1 MTQCPE
7 CEAMVENENP
17 TLLAGEIFPCPDC
30 GTELEV
36 TGKDPLTVEVAPQ
49 EAEDWG
55 E

>member
-1 MTQCPE
+1 MTECPE
-7 CEAMVENENP
+7 CAARVDHSDKI
-17 TLLAGEIFPCPDC
+17 LGEVFPCRDC

-36 TGKDPLTVEVAPQ
+36 AATEPFSVQPAPK

>member
-1 MTQCPE
+1 MTECPTCAASVANDE
-7 CEAMVENENP
+7 KIV
-17 TLLAGEIFPCPDC
+17 GEIFPCPDC

-36 TGKDPLTVEVAPQ
+36 LTTAPFAVEPAPK

>member
-7 CEAMVENENP
+7 CEAAVENP
-17 TLLAGEIFPCPDC
+17 TMVPGEVFACPDC

-36 TGKDPLTVEVAPQ
+36 TGKNPFTVELAPQ

>member
-1 MTQCPE
+1 MTECPV
-7 CEAMVENENP
+7 CAASVP
-17 TLLAGEIFPCPDC
+17 SADKIQGEVFPCHDC

-36 TGKDPLTVEVAPQ
+36 QTVAPFAVETAPK

>member
-1 MTQCPE
+1 MTECPE
-7 CEAMVENENP
+7 CEAPVENHA
-17 TLLAGEIFPCPDC
+17 LILGEIFPCPDC

-36 TGKDPLTVEVAPQ
+36 TAQSPFAVEPAPK

>member
-1 MTQCPE
+1 MTECPT
-7 CEAMVENENP
+7 CDASVESGDKIV
-17 TLLAGEIFPCPDC
+17 GEIFPCPDC

-36 TGKDPLTVEVAPQ
+36 LKTSPFSVEPAPK

>member
-1 MTQCPE
+1 MTECPE
-7 CEAMVENENP
+7 CAAQVENHDKV
-17 TLLAGEIFPCPDC
+17 LGEVFPCTDC

-36 TGKDPLTVEVAPQ
+36 LGTEPFAVQPAPK

>member
-1 MTQCPE
+1 MTECPE
-7 CEAMVENENP
+7 CGAVLQLKEMIQA
-17 TLLAGEIFPCPDC
+17 EIFSCPEC

-36 TGKDPLTVEVAPQ
+36 ASVEPFQAIPAPR

>member
-1 MTQCPE
+1 MTECPE
-7 CEAMVENENP
+7 CAASVESHDKID
-17 TLLAGEIFPCPDC
+17 GEIFPCREC

-36 TGKDPLTVEVAPQ
+36 NAVEPFGVQPAPH

>member
-1 MTQCPE
+1 MTQCPA
-7 CEAMVENENP
+7 CEANVANATMVQ
-17 TLLAGEIFPCPDC
+17 GEIFACPDC

-36 TGKDPLTVEVAPQ
+36 TATTPMAVALAPQ

>member
-1 MTQCPE
+1 MSECPE
-7 CEAMVENENP
+7 CAAPVEP
-17 TLLAGEIFPCPDC
+17 HDKIPGEVFPCPDC

-36 TGKDPLTVEVAPQ
+36 QATDPFAVQPAPK

>member
-1 MTQCPE
+1 MTECPE
-7 CEAMVENENP
+7 CAAPVENHDKI
-17 TLLAGEIFPCPDC
+17 LGEVFACPDC

-36 TGKDPLTVEVAPQ
+36 LRTDPFAVEPAPK

>member
-7 CEAMVENENP
+7 CEANVP
-17 TLLAGEIFPCPDC
+17 SHDKILGEVFPCPDC

-36 TGKDPLTVEVAPQ
+36 LGTDPFAVQSAPK

>member
-7 CEAMVENENP
+7 CEAIVESHNMVS
-17 TLLAGEIFPCPDC
+17 GEVFPCRDC

-36 TGKDPLTVEVAPQ
+36 LRTDPFTVQPAPK

>member
-1 MTQCPE
+1 MTACPE
-7 CEAMVENENP
+7 CDATVVNHDFVN
-17 TLLAGEIFPCPDC
+17 GEVFPCGDC

-36 TGKDPLTVEVAPQ
+36 RTIQPFAVELAPK

>member
-7 CEAMVENENP
+7 CDAVLRRNDMIE
-17 TLLAGEIFPCPDC
+17 GEVFSCPEC

-36 TGKDPLTVEVAPQ
+36 ASTDPFAANLAPR
-49 EAEDWG
+49 EEEDWG

>member
-1 MTQCPE
+1 MSECPE
-7 CEAMVENENP
+7 CAASVERRDKI
-17 TLLAGEIFPCPDC
+17 LGEVFPCPDC

-36 TGKDPLTVEVAPQ
+36 LRTEPFAVQPAPK

>member
-1 MTQCPE
+1 MTECPE
-7 CEAMVENENP
+7 CAANVE
-17 TLLAGEIFPCPDC
+17 THDKILGEVFPCRDC

-36 TGKDPLTVEVAPQ
+36 QGTDPFTVQPAPK

>member
-1 MTQCPE
+1 MTECPE
-7 CEAMVENENP
+7 CGAALQRKDMVQ
-17 TLLAGEIFPCPDC
+17 GEIFSCPDC

-36 TGKDPLTVEVAPQ
+36 ASVDPFQAIPAPR

>member
-1 MTQCPE
+1 MTNCPE
-7 CEAMVENENP
+7 CDASVEVGAMI
-17 TLLAGEIFPCPDC
+17 AGEIFPCRDC

-36 TGKDPLTVEVAPQ
+36 IGTAPMSIERAPK

>member
-1 MTQCPE
+1 MTECPE
-7 CEAMVENENP
+7 CAAMVESHDKVM
-17 TLLAGEIFPCPDC
+17 GEVFPCTDC

-36 TGKDPLTVEVAPQ
+36 QAVDPFSVQPAPK

>member
-1 MTQCPE
+1 MI
-7 CEAMVENENP
+7 
-17 TLLAGEIFPCPDC
+17 AGEIFPCRDC

-36 TGKDPLTVEVAPQ
+36 LATAPTTVERAPK

>member
-1 MTQCPE
+1 MTECPV
-7 CEAMVENENP
+7 CAANVES
-17 TLLAGEIFPCPDC
+17 ADKIQGEVFPCIDC

-36 TGKDPLTVEVAPQ
+36 HALTPFSIEPAPK

>member
-1 MTQCPE
+1 MTECPE
-7 CEAMVENENP
+7 CAAIVESHDKI
-17 TLLAGEIFPCPDC
+17 LGEVFACPDC

-36 TGKDPLTVEVAPQ
+36 LGTEPFAVQPAPK

>member
-1 MTQCPE
+1 MTECPE
-7 CEAMVENENP
+7 CAASVASADKI
-17 TLLAGEIFPCPDC
+17 LGEVFPCTDC

-36 TGKDPLTVEVAPQ
+36 QATEPFSVQTAPK

>member
-1 MTQCPE
+1 MTECPE
-7 CEAMVENENP
+7 CAANVENHDKV
-17 TLLAGEIFPCPDC
+17 LGEVFPCRDC

-36 TGKDPLTVEVAPQ
+36 QAVEPFSVQPAPK

>member
-1 MTQCPE
+1 MTECPV
-7 CEAMVENENP
+7 CAADVESKDKI
-17 TLLAGEIFPCPDC
+17 AGEVFPCVDC

-36 TGKDPLTVEVAPQ
+36 RALEPFAVEPAPK

>member
-1 MTQCPE
+1 MTECPA
-7 CEAMVENENP
+7 CEASVKSHDKI
-17 TLLAGEIFPCPDC
+17 LGEVFPCPDC

-36 TGKDPLTVEVAPQ
+36 LGTEPFAVQPAPK

>member
-1 MTQCPE
+1 MTECPE
-7 CEAMVENENP
+7 CAAAVANHD
-17 TLLAGEIFPCPDC
+17 LILGEVFPCPDC

-36 TGKDPLTVEVAPQ
+36 LATEPFAVQPAPA